1 MATVK
6 KPSKNMIRGSWFG
19 NATVMLSSLVNK
31 KVVSLEAAKEY
42 LDAYNGIAGLY
53 ADGDDLNHLILGE
66 CPDCG
71 LDSKTEVPRLQRFCK
86 AIQEV
91 KDEAKKN
98 GVPLQLGYTDTETE
112 LKPVWYVDVDSPETE
127 VFEIKLTPYGRKIRD
142 LTGPHGVVFDTD
154 VIECF

>member
-19 NATVMLSSLVNK
+19 NAIVMLPNLVNR
-31 KVVSLEAAKEY
+31 KVVSPETEKEY
-42 LDAYNGIAGLY
+42 LDAYNDIAGLY
-53 ADGDDLNHLILGE
+53 EDGADLNHLILGE
-66 CPDCG
+66 CPDRG
-71 LDSKTEVPRLQRFCK
+71 LDTKTEVPRLQRFCK

-98 GVPLQLGYTDTETE
+98 GVPLQIGYTDTESE
-112 LKPVWYVDVDSPETE
+112 LKPVWYVEVDSPETE

-154 VIECF
+154 VTECY

>member
-1 MATVK
+1 MHTTASLT
-6 KPSKNMIRGSWFG
+6 STRTALTSTTLSWA
-19 NATVMLSSLVNK
+19 NARTA
-31 KVVSLEAAKEY
+31 VSTARPKSPL
-42 LDAYNGIAGLY
+42 
-53 ADGDDLNHLILGE
+53 
-66 CPDCG
+66 
-71 LDSKTEVPRLQRFCK
+71 LQRFCK

-98 GVPLQLGYTDTETE
+98 GVPLQLGYTDTESE

-154 VIECF
+154 VIECY

>member
-19 NATVMLSSLVNK
+19 NATVMLSSLVSR
-31 KVVSLEAAKEY
+31 KVVSLATATEY
-42 LDAYNGIAGLY
+42 LYASNDIAGLY
-53 ADGDDLNHLILGE
+53 EDGDDLNHLILGE
-66 CPDCG
+66 CPDRG
-71 LDSKTEVPRLQRFCK
+71 LDSKTEVPLLQRFCK
-86 AIQEV
+86 AVQAV

-98 GVPLQLGYTDTETE
+98 GVPLQLGYTDTESE

-142 LTGPHGVVFDTD
+142 LTGPHGVVFDTE
-154 VIECF
+154 VTECY

>member
-31 KVVSLEAAKEY
+31 KVVSLASATEY
-42 LDAYNGIAGLY
+42 LYAYNDISDLY
-53 ADGDDLNHLILGE
+53 QDGDDLNHLILGE
-66 CPDCG
+66 CPDRG
-71 LDSKTEVPRLQRFCK
+71 LDTKTEVPRLQRFCK

-98 GVPLQLGYTDTETE
+98 GVPLQIGYTDTESE
-112 LKPVWYVDVDSPETE
+112 LKPVWYVEVDSPETE

-142 LTGPHGVVFDTD
+142 LTGPHGVVFDTE
-154 VIECF
+154 VTECY